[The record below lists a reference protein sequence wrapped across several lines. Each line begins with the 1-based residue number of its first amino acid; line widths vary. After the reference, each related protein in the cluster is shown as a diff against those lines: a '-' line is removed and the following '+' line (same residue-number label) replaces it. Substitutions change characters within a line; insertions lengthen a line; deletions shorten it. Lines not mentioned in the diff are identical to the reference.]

1 MPRYLFI
8 FSFQFSLLFFHISVA
23 RQHQHSSVLLVL
35 IRNIGHRMLP
45 KIWVGRAYLSRV
57 ERTAQGDFKKI
68 TVKVETRSPVEGQFG
83 SEFPA
88 ICNHCVVMTV
98 WSRKTSKFCEHFLGF
113 LNDPY
118 GKIFK
123 ILFGKCS
130 PPHRSTLLCWNFVKF
145 IRRQMGEIVLCLHDK

>member
-1 MPRYLFI
+1 
-8 FSFQFSLLFFHISVA
+8 
-23 RQHQHSSVLLVL
+23 
-35 IRNIGHRMLP
+35 MLP

-98 WSRKTSKFCEHFLGF
+98 
-113 LNDPY
+113 
-118 GKIFK
+118 
-123 ILFGKCS
+123 
-130 PPHRSTLLCWNFVKF
+130 
-145 IRRQMGEIVLCLHDK
+145 